1 MATRYTNF
9 SILSLALA
17 LTLALALLSSCS
29 SSKNGKSSEAEIVTA
44 EVKALT
50 SQDSYPGVESNL
62 KYTRNYHVEFSADI
76 KEEINFTNLLVD
88 SVKLPVYS
96 LTVDGDVVRNED
108 YSMMGNFL
116 SIAIQSPRHFYQS
129 NPRITM
135 VEEQVYAL
143 SGQVIPEGKAIL
155 EYDHLGSLKYIEL
168 GGITKLK
175 SEYHP

>member
-9 SILSLALA
+9 RLPSFTLALP
-17 LTLALALLSSCS
+17 LALALLSACS
-29 SSKNGKSSEAEIVTA
+29 SSKNGNGDETIVTA
-44 EVKALT
+44 EVKTLT

-62 KYTRNYHVEFSADI
+62 KYTRNYRVEFSADI

-155 EYDHLGSLKYIEL
+155 EYDHFGTLKYIEL
-168 GGITKLK
+168 GDITKLK